1 MQRKIFLALVSVITL
16 GLSHNVLVAYQA
28 TSTTGTT
35 TTATT
40 TTAGGAK
47 TIYDGVFTADQAKR
61 AEGLYTEKCANC
73 HGAQL
78 TGNDAPPLVGADFAG
93 NWNGLTLDMLMDRIK
108 LSMPADSPGSLSRQ
122 QVSDIIALMLAH
134 AGAPAGAAELPTGA
148 DALKAIT
155 YAGTKP

>member
-78 TGNDAPPLVGADFAG
+78 TGNDAP
-93 NWNGLTLDMLMDRIK
+93 DRK
-108 LSMPADSPGSLSRQ
+108 S
-122 QVSDIIALMLAH
+122 VV
-134 AGAPAGAAELPTGA
+134 
-148 DALKAIT
+148 
-155 YAGTKP
+155 

>member
-1 MQRKIFLALVSVITL
+1 MQRKIFLALVSVVTL
-16 GLSHNVLVAYQA
+16 GLSHNALIAYQA

-35 TTATT
+35 TA
-40 TTAGGAK
+40 AGGAK

-61 AEGLYTEKCANC
+61 AESLYTEKCANC

-78 TGNDAPPLVGADFAG
+78 TGNDAPPLTGADFAG

-122 QVSDIIALMLAH
+122 QVADIMALMIQH
-134 AGAPAGAAELPTGA
+134 SGAPAGATELPTGA
-148 DALKAIT
+148 DALKGIT
-155 YAGTKP
+155 FTGTKP

>member
-1 MQRKIFLALVSVITL
+1 MQRKIFLALVSVVTL
-16 GLSHNVLVAYQA
+16 GLSHNALIAYQA
-28 TSTTGTT
+28 TSTTGT
-35 TTATT
+35 ATT
-40 TTAGGAK
+40 TGGAK

-78 TGNDAPPLVGADFAG
+78 TGNDAPPLVGADFSG

-122 QVSDIIALMLAH
+122 QVADIIALMLQH
-134 AGAPAGAAELPTGA
+134 AGAPTGAAELPTGA
-148 DALKAIT
+148 DALKGIT
-155 YAGTKP
+155 YTGTKP